1 MEKNKLTFDANNVA
15 RVNGNLSFTIEHDRG
30 VHDRVY
36 VVFCSH
42 SYFGSRKLGRVFSLE
57 LAQGLANLEY
67 QNLLASESTQNF
79 EVVNE

>member
-1 MEKNKLTFDANNVA
+1 MPKNELTFDTNNVA
-15 RVNGNLSFTIEHDRG
+15 RVNPNLSFKIEHDHG
-30 VHDRVY
+30 VY
-36 VVFCSH
+36 AVFCNH
-42 SYFGSRKLGRVFSLE
+42 TYFGSRKLGRVFSLE